1 MNDMGV
7 INLLVSQQ
15 GLRGSEANI
24 ALARQIADTDNK
36 KAIKELVENL
46 SNKDKRIQSDCI
58 KVLYETGYIKPELIA
73 SYATDFIGL
82 LKSKNNRLVWGAMIA
97 LADIAELNHE
107 EVFASLDAVYETIQ
121 NGSVITIDAGI
132 ELLAKLNRFHPY
144 SGKTEPMLIEQL
156 WKCPIKQLPQ
166 YIEKS
171 LISVNNK
178 NKEIFVNIIEK
189 RKPECTA
196 ESQIK
201 RLDRTLKQMKNVV

>member
-1 MNDMGV
+1 MGV
-7 INLLVSQQ
+7 INLLASQQ

-36 KAIKELVENL
+36 TAIKELVENL
-46 SNKDKRIQSDCI
+46 SNKDKLIQSGCI

-82 LKSKNNRLVWGAMIA
+82 LKSKNNRLVWGSMVA
-97 LADIAELNHE
+97 LATLTGLNHKD
-107 EVFASLDAVYETIQ
+107 VFASLDLIYDTIE
-121 NGSVITIDAGI
+121 NGSVITIDAGV
-132 ELLAKLNRFHPY
+132 ELLAKLNKHDVY
-144 SGKTEPMLIEQL
+144 SGKTEPLLIEQL

-171 LISVNNK
+171 MICINKK
-178 NKEIFVNIIEK
+178 NKEIFQNIIEK

-196 ESQIK
+196 ESQTE
-201 RLDRTLKQMKNVV
+201 RLDKALKQLTMVV